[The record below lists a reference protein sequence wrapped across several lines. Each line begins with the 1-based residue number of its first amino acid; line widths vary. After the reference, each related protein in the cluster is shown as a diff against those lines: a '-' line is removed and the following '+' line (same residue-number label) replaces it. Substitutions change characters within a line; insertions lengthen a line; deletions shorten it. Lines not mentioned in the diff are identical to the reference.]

1 MTMAVGAK
9 AGEESLEDLLGF
21 LERQRSEKLAE
32 EADPRPQKGPRIPKL
47 KDRWRPQWSPPLDKR
62 NLTKESGEEVQP
74 AWLRVCR
81 SAGEAFHANPGYLK
95 PKQLEPRVTERLTM
109 PDRSFAHLP
118 SQIKFS
124 HDEPLPA
131 PTDAL
136 CGEMHRRWLQ
146 KHGKARDRHLH
157 EVYYA
162 LNRVDKAQEILD
174 ADARRME
181 IARDMISQGPIDRPH
196 LSKAA
201 RSGIKKLKTAV
212 KSIHQLRN
220 AAAEGAMAAGD
231 LERAKRFNPLKMQEE
246 KNKARLIA
254 CRSDPC
260 LRTKQPTPRGQLK
273 HVENFA
279 GPERS
284 LKHFRSS
291 TPWREEDAAQEL
303 GLRPW
308 GGTGPRRHVN

>member
-201 RSGIKKLKTAV
+201 RSGIKKV
-212 KSIHQLRN
+212 PVM
-220 AAAEGAMAAGD
+220 GGD
-231 LERAKRFNPLKMQEE
+231 M
-246 KNKARLIA
+246 
-254 CRSDPC
+254 
-260 LRTKQPTPRGQLK
+260 
-273 HVENFA
+273 
-279 GPERS
+279 
-284 LKHFRSS
+284 
-291 TPWREEDAAQEL
+291 
-303 GLRPW
+303 
-308 GGTGPRRHVN
+308 